1 MARDP
6 NVPDAFDVL
15 TLVVLR
21 RPAGAPDLPEDE
33 LDRLQAEHLAHRARL
48 RNEGVIAANGPFGEQ
63 SDESYRG
70 MSVFT
75 CGLDEAARHSDQDP
89 LVVAGRLAYDV
100 MEWWVA
106 AGSLGFP
113 NVDGPVG
120 DRRSMDD

>member
-1 MARDP
+1 VARDP
-6 NVPDAFDVL
+6 NIPDAFDVV

-21 RPAGAPDLPEDE
+21 RPTGAPELPEDE

-48 RNEGVIAANGPFGEQ
+48 RDEGLIAVNGPFGEQ

-70 MSVFT
+70 MSIFR

-89 LVVAGRLAYDV
+89 LVVAGRLAFDV

-113 NVDGPVG
+113 TVDGPVG
-120 DRRSMDD
+120 ERRSMDD